1 MRFYELLKLLI
12 TEQGVVEMLI
22 SCLVSPDPAAVRE
35 GRAYNLKRTN
45 MEDKHWVC
53 RQMTAFLTMKS
64 HIKWRRKILSC
75 DRQRGGIED
84 YSSNIPL
91 IRSASA
97 DLETASQFPTYK
109 SVEMAMYRK
118 RAQKFPRLPPTRQQL
133 EIPPQWEMTKSGRR
147 FVLYNNFRN
156 GITRCLPS
164 MFSLR
169 TALIPALQGTFP
181 GFYIKGCYFHFFQA
195 VLRKVTDLGTRTS
208 YIHEAA
214 TKKKV
219 KMLLAMCRVQRKR

>member
-53 RQMTAFLTMKS
+53 RRMTAFLTMKS

-118 RAQKFPRLPPTRQQL
+118 RAQKFPRFPPTRQQL

-147 FVLYNNFRN
+147 FVLYNNPQTVICDFE
-156 GITRCLPS
+156 
-164 MFSLR
+164 

-181 GFYIKGCYFHFFQA
+181 GFYIQGCYFHFFQA